1 MSEHKCLW
9 LYKFKDSSLDIT
21 RNGRQTEHKG
31 ENC

>member
-1 MSEHKCLW
+1 MLEHKCLW
-9 LYKFKDSSLDIT
+9 LYKFKDSPLDIT